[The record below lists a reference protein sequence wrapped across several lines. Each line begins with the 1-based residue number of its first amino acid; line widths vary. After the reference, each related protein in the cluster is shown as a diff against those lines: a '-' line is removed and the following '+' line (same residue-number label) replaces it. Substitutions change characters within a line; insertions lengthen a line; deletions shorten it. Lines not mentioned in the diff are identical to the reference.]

1 MSIAWMVGE
10 MFVQVIVIIGAAS
23 AVWFWAAV
31 LMGAV

>member
-10 MFVQVIVIIGAAS
+10 MLVQVLVIVGAAS

-31 LMGAV
+31 LLGGM

>member
-1 MSIAWMVGE
+1 MSIAWMVAE